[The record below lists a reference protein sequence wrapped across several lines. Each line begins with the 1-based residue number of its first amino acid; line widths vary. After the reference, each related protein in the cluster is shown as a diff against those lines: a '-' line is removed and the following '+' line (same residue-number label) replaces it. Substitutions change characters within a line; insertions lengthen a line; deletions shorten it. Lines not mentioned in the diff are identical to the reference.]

1 MKHLRGYTMIL
12 TAAILWGISGT
23 LAKVL
28 LNHAVDTLL
37 IVQTRVT
44 FSFLALLAILALLQP
59 ALLKVRSRDLLAL
72 TALGIIGV
80 AGANFSYYYTIKEST
95 VATAILLQ
103 YTAPLLVMSYA
114 VISRDER
121 ITLHKIAAAVFSLT
135 GCYFAVGGYGGALGR
150 LTPLSLLTG
159 IASSVSF
166 AFLSITT
173 RHLLARYSM
182 WTVTVYSLGAA
193 SMFWLIVLPPTPH
206 RLDSING
213 GLWGILAGFA
223 FISILIPHSLFFGGL
238 RHVVASRAVII
249 STFEPIVAIVSASMI
264 VGEILG
270 PLQIGGAIL
279 VITSIVFLELRRE
292 SPQISEVATT
302 HTETPNVA
310 Q

>member
-1 MKHLRGYTMIL
+1 
-12 TAAILWGISGT
+12 
-23 LAKVL
+23 
-28 LNHAVDTLL
+28 
-37 IVQTRVT
+37 
-44 FSFLALLAILALLQP
+44 
-59 ALLKVRSRDLLAL
+59 
-72 TALGIIGV
+72 
-80 AGANFSYYYTIKEST
+80 
-95 VATAILLQ
+95 
-103 YTAPLLVMSYA
+103 
-114 VISRDER
+114 
-121 ITLHKIAAAVFSLT
+121 
-135 GCYFAVGGYGGALGR
+135 
-150 LTPLSLLTG
+150 
-159 IASSVSF
+159 
-166 AFLSITT
+166 
-173 RHLLARYSM
+173 M